1 MLCIAG
7 ASGVRAQRYDRG
19 FDLNSTTFIE
29 KGTWMVGGQVAY
41 STHSNE
47 DYRFLIIEDINS
59 SGYRFSVSPLACYA
73 IRDNMSIGMRFAY
86 GRNHLLVNSA
96 HMNIM
101 DTDID
106 IRDYYSL
113 SHDFTGM
120 VVYRNYIPIGNSKR
134 FALFNETQLALGF
147 GQAKLINGRDIN
159 SVEGSY
165 EKSMSIKLGL
175 NPGLIAFVNDHL
187 AVEVNVGMLGLQYNA
202 VDQIHNQVYKGSRDA
217 TQLNFKVNIFSIGFG
232 LAYYL

>member
-187 AVEVNVGMLGLQYNA
+187 AVEVNVGMYGLQYNA
-202 VDQIHNQVYKGSRDA
+202 VDQIHNKVYKGSRDA